1 MGLAAFNRARRIAAK
16 KKDAA
21 RKKGKKPLSK
31 YTKSEL
37 IAWLKKNKGITIADP
52 KLKTIAQLLEMTTM
66 TFGDMVNDPAVNK
79 DASKEPEAKKAED
92 PAAIDPPADEL
103 KQTEEETKTE
113 GEEPLPPADDTEK
126 TADGNPAKDEDAK
139 TDPEA

>member
-31 YTKSEL
+31 YTKTEL

-52 KLKTIAQLLEMTTM
+52 KLKTIAQLMEMTTM
-66 TFGDMVNDPAVNK
+66 TFGDMVNDPAV
-79 DASKEPEAKKAED
+79 DSAASAEPKKEPEK
-92 PAAIDPPADEL
+92 PADDSTITP
-103 KQTEEETKTE
+103 TEEETKTD
-113 GEEPLPPADDTEK
+113 GEEPLPPADDAEK
-126 TADGNPAKDEDAK
+126 TAEE
-139 TDPEA
+139 TDSEA